1 MVCRDKV
8 QKNRNPDAA
17 GDAEQGMVSKRSII
31 IHIARLVDE
40 QEEKKENREKKS
52 CVILFMSG
60 SDRLVGKRYM
70 QGFDADEDDNG

>member
-1 MVCRDKV
+1 MRTVVCRDKV

-40 QEEKKENREKKS
+40 QEEKKKPRKNELCDSFHEW
-52 CVILFMSG
+52 
-60 SDRLVGKRYM
+60 VG
-70 QGFDADEDDNG
+70 